1 MLNIQGWT
9 QDSCQKQVLLLSDGT
24 SISLAMNYIPN
35 QYGWFIQ
42 EITYQT
48 LTVKNL
54 RMVVSPN
61 ILQQFKNQIP
71 FGLACFTTDGMEST
85 QQQDLNSNYAI
96 LYILTPD
103 EVEQYTEILSAQA

>member
-9 QDSCQKQVLLLSDGT
+9 QESCQNQTLLLPDGT
-24 SISLAMNYIPN
+24 AINLTMNYIPN

-42 EITYQT
+42 NLTYGNLILQ
-48 LTVKNL
+48 NL

-85 QQQDLNSNYAI
+85 QQQDLNSNYAT
-96 LYILTPD
+96 LYVLTAA
-103 EVEQYTEILSAQA
+103 EVAEYSGILSAQT